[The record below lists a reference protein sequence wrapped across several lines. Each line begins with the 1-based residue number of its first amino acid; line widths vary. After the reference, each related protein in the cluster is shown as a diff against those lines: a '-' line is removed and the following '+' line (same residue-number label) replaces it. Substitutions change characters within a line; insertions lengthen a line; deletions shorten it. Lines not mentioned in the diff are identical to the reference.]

1 MTILDPQT
9 LRRELLLDEA
19 INRQMDALVAQ
30 ATATMLILGSKT
42 SMEENQLRNLLNVA
56 IAQPHVEVIA
66 NFIRYQIGRKER
78 DWGVKPDDFGHTLL
92 NDLYGSVKDRATEA
106 IQYVKTKIEDDAAR
120 EKRRLDQE
128 RLEKQVSDQK
138 LAQIDIQLQQDLA
151 TAELLFRQAYAK
163 LIQLYLG
170 YLNRSFYFYKK
181 MQEKSAKE
189 RDESYQQEALKLL
202 QRVTKDRKQE
212 VKHAR

>member
-78 DWGVKPDDFGHTLL
+78 DWGVKPNDFGHTLL
-92 NDLYGSVKDRATEA
+92 NDLYGSVKDQATEA
-106 IQYVKTKIEDDAAR
+106 IQHVKTKIEDNATQ
-120 EKRRLDQE
+120 EKRKLAQE
-128 RLEKQVSDQK
+128 RLEPQIREQK
-138 LAQIDIQLQQDLA
+138 LAQIDTQLQQDLA
-151 TAELLFRQAYAK
+151 AADQLFYQAYAK

-202 QRVTKDRKQE
+202 QRVTKDRKQG
-212 VKHAR
+212 VKL